1 VPQFTLPNIA
11 SGGSITVTAPD
22 LAGAQAAAA
31 NQTGVTV
38 AQQQAGGTFGA
49 NTGGGVGMGGG
60 PTPSTAIPGYGGGDL
75 SGLAQFAAQTSGV
88 TQAQLAQQKQEFDAQ
103 LAFAQQQLQ
112 QLGIPQ
118 LQINQFLANL
128 QQQQFQAQLTL
139 AQQAQEY
146 NQAATTASLTGW
158 FTPPSPV
165 PSVQQW
171 TGGGGLPGTPGA
183 LPGAGGGGVASASTA
198 GTPQITAPGSMT
210 WDQLSNMMRSAAG
223 SNYNDAAKQLAFSM
237 RASGGQQ
244 WPNSG
249 AVPLNLSPA
258 QMNQII
264 ALGTGNQFGSYGA
277 LTGQAAPTPTAA
289 AAPATPTAAPGAPAT
304 PAQPQMT
311 EAQREFLANLS
322 LQQGQLGQQY
332 LATAAQL
339 QGPQNTF
346 QLSNYLRGAQGNP
359 NVPTY
364 LQSLAN
370 NIGMPAF
377 QATGSTAPTVQSAA
391 GIAGQLGGTQSATP
405 GWDYNQT
412 LGAIQNIMSRGA
424 QSLGPGALERL
435 TPDELAAF
443 GSGLGAAGG
452 SLPAFMQQYQ
462 QSRVGQQAPVV
473 QTSLA

>member
-1 VPQFTLPNIA
+1 MAQFTLPNIA
-11 SGGSITVTAPD
+11 SGGSITVNAPD
-22 LAGAQAAAA
+22 LASAQAAAA
-31 NQTGVTV
+31 NQTGVSV

-60 PTPSTAIPGYGGGDL
+60 PTPSTAIPGYSGDL
-75 SGLAQFAAQTSGV
+75 AGLQQFAAATSGV
-88 TQAQLAQQKQEFDAQ
+88 TDKQLAQQKSEFDAQ
-103 LAFAQQQLQ
+103 LAFAQQQMQ

-128 QQQQFQAQLTL
+128 QQQQFQSQLTL

-158 FTPPSPV
+158 FTPPSAV

-183 LPGAGGGGVASASTA
+183 LPGAGGTTTAAA

-249 AVPLNLSPA
+249 SMPLNLSPA

-277 LTGQAAPTPTAA
+277 LTGQTPAAPAAAPTAA
-289 AAPATPTAAPGAPAT
+289 AAPPTTAAPAAPAT

-311 EAQREFLANLS
+311 EAQREFLANLG
-322 LQQGQLGQQY
+322 LAQGQLGQQY
-332 LATAAQL
+332 LSTAAQL
-339 QGPQNTF
+339 QGPQ
-346 QLSNYLRGAQGNP
+346 
-359 NVPTY
+359 
-364 LQSLAN
+364 
-370 NIGMPAF
+370 
-377 QATGSTAPTVQSAA
+377 
-391 GIAGQLGGTQSATP
+391 
-405 GWDYNQT
+405 
-412 LGAIQNIMSRGA
+412 
-424 QSLGPGALERL
+424 
-435 TPDELAAF
+435 
-443 GSGLGAAGG
+443 
-452 SLPAFMQQYQ
+452 
-462 QSRVGQQAPVV
+462 
-473 QTSLA
+473 

>member
-1 VPQFTLPNIA
+1 MAQFTLPNIA
-11 SGGSITVTAPD
+11 SGGSITVNAPD
-22 LAGAQAAAA
+22 LASAQAAAA
-31 NQTGVTV
+31 NQTGVSV

-60 PTPSTAIPGYGGGDL
+60 PTPSTAIPGYSGDL
-75 SGLAQFAAQTSGV
+75 AGLQQFAAATSGV
-88 TQAQLAQQKQEFDAQ
+88 TDKQLAQQKSEFDAQ
-103 LAFAQQQLQ
+103 LAFAQQQMQ

-128 QQQQFQAQLTL
+128 QQQQFQSQLTL

-158 FTPPSPV
+158 FTPPSAV

-183 LPGAGGGGVASASTA
+183 LPGAGGTTTA
-198 GTPQITAPGSMT
+198 AAATPQITAPGSMT

-249 AVPLNLSPA
+249 SMPLNLSPA

-277 LTGQAAPTPTAA
+277 LTGQTPAAPAAAPTAA
-289 AAPATPTAAPGAPAT
+289 AAPTTAAPAAPAT

-311 EAQREFLANLS
+311 EAQREFLANLG
-322 LQQGQLGQQY
+322 LAQGQLGQQY
-332 LATAAQL
+332 LSTAAQL

-359 NVPTY
+359 NVPVY

-370 NIGMPAF
+370 NLGMPAF
-377 QATGSTAPTVQSAA
+377 QATGTTAPTTQTAA
-391 GIAGQLGGTQSATP
+391 GLAGQLGGTQSATP

-412 LGAIQNIMSRGA
+412 LGTIQNIMSRGA

-443 GSGLGAAGG
+443 GSGIGAAGG
-452 SLPAFMQQYQ
+452 SLPSFMQQYQ
-462 QSRVGQQAPVV
+462 QSRVAQQAPVA
-473 QTSLA
+473 QTALA